1 LTHIDKCPVCR
12 ATFEEY
18 IQMLREPAP
27 QQDGDDGSAGAD
39 KNAPNSDQSGGAGLL
54 TSIGAIGG
62 VARRIDFADAEG
74 SNTASI

>member
-1 LTHIDKCPVCR
+1 
-12 ATFEEY
+12 
-18 IQMLREPAP
+18 MLRERAP

-39 KNAPNSDQSGGAGLL
+39 KNAPNSNQGGGAGLL

-74 SNTASI
+74 TNNTASI